1 MAFLDKMKVYLDKGV
16 EVSKEALSKG
26 VEVSKEALSK
36 AGEAVQDFSDKS
48 VTKIEAHQ
56 LVSRQNKE
64 YRALGLAVQKFFEE
78 NPSGTL
84 TRDNSLIQGILQEI
98 ARLEK
103 EIAEREESLEKAK
116 DEKSNKTDSVTSSSS
131 TSSFTAADA
140 SGFEDSS
147 DATDAEFTKSE

>member
-103 EIAEREESLEKAK
+103 EIAEREESLEK
-116 DEKSNKTDSVTSSSS
+116 SNETDSVTSSSS